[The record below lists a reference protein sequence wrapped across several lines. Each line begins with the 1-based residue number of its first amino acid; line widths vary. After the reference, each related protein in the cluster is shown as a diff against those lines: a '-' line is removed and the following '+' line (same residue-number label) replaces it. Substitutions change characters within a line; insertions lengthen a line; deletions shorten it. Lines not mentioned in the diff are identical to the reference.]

1 MMICP
6 ETFYEECLKGKSEKE
21 ITKVIRSLKRE
32 IGRLKNIVEHPD
44 YKTREVA
51 MHPRLRLR
59 YLTSR
64 SLLKTVCYTVFYAAD
79 LLRFESYINKK
90 LRRN

>member
-6 ETFYEECLKGKSEKE
+6 ETFYEECLKGKSDKE

-51 MHPRLRLR
+51 MHPRQG
-59 YLTSR
+59 
-64 SLLKTVCYTVFYAAD
+64 VVV
-79 LLRFESYINKK
+79 SYIPKV
-90 LRRN
+90 LPA